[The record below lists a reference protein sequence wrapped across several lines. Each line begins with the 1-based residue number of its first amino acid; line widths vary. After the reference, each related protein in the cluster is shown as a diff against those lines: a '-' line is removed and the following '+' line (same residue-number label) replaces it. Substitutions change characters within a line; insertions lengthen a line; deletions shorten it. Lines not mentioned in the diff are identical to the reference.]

1 MNKGT
6 VLAEKTHTPA
16 QGPNT
21 TDQIVERI
29 RNGDVRTVS
38 RLIRNI
44 EDKKPR
50 ATELI
55 KSLFPLTGRAHV
67 IGLTGAPGAGKSTLS
82 DALITNYRK
91 QGKTVGVLAVDPT
104 SPFTGGAILGDRVR
118 MQKHAEDKGVF
129 IRSLATRG
137 ALGGLSDAVD
147 EAIHVL
153 DAMGMDIIL
162 VETVGTGQSEVDIMN
177 NAHSILLVL
186 TPGMGDE
193 VQTIKAGVME
203 IADLFVIN
211 KADQP
216 GAAKLLNELT
226 RALDMA
232 DDFRSGWR
240 PPILTVENLAQSE
253 PFLAKV
259 DQVRSKI
266 DEHYELLR
274 DSDVLKERERRKAA
288 VQLKHALDSGL
299 VDKVVESLH
308 ESGKWEEMLTAL
320 TGKQSDPYSLTEDI
334 VSMVCAE
341 DWRQRLNAMPITAD
355 RREKA

>member
-1 MNKGT
+1 MNKGMNLVT
-6 VLAEKTHTPA
+6 AKDSAGRDKSGIE
-16 QGPNT
+16 
-21 TDQIVERI
+21 QIVERI
-29 RNGDVRTVS
+29 TSGDVRTAS

-44 EDKKPR
+44 EDKSPR
-50 ATELI
+50 ATEVI
-55 KSLFPLTGRAHV
+55 KALFPLTGNAHV

-118 MQKHAEDKGVF
+118 MQKHAEDGGVF

-153 DAMGMDIIL
+153 DAMGKDVIL

-232 DDFRSGWR
+232 DNFPSGWR
-240 PPILTVENLAQSE
+240 PPILTVENMAQSE

-259 DQVRSKI
+259 DQVREKI
-266 DEHYELLR
+266 DAHYALLR
-274 DSDVLKERERRKAA
+274 DSDVLRQRERRKVE
-288 VQLKHALDSGL
+288 VQLAHALDSAL
-299 VDKVVESLH
+299 VQEVVKCLKQ
-308 ESGKWEEMLTAL
+308 SGKWEAMLKEL
-320 TGKQSDPYSLTEDI
+320 IDKSNDPYTL
-334 VSMVCAE
+334 AE
-341 DWRQRLNAMPITAD
+341 KIAVLSYAPDWSHKLSTLQISGQ
-355 RREKA
+355 EGGI

>member
-1 MNKGT
+1 
-6 VLAEKTHTPA
+6 
-16 QGPNT
+16 
-21 TDQIVERI
+21 
-29 RNGDVRTVS
+29 
-38 RLIRNI
+38 
-44 EDKKPR
+44 
-50 ATELI
+50 
-55 KSLFPLTGRAHV
+55 LTGQAHV

-91 QGKTVGVLAVDPT
+91 QGKSVGVLAVDPT

-118 MQKHAEDKGVF
+118 MQKHAEDKDVF

-153 DAMGMDIIL
+153 DAMGKDIIL

-216 GAAKLLNELT
+216 GAGKLLNELT

-232 DDFRSGWR
+232 DSFSSGWR
-240 PPILTVENLAQSE
+240 PPIVTVENLAQAES
-253 PFLAKV
+253 FLTKV
-259 DQVRSKI
+259 DQVRATI
-266 DEHYELLR
+266 DEHYELLQN
-274 DSDVLKERERRKAA
+274 SDVLRQRERRKAE
-288 VQLKHALDSGL
+288 VQLNHALDSAL
-299 VDKVVESLH
+299 VDSVVGYLRTNGQWQQILQVLADKTNDPYTLAEKIVSLVYTLDWEQRLESLN
-308 ESGKWEEMLTAL
+308 
-320 TGKQSDPYSLTEDI
+320 I
-334 VSMVCAE
+334 
-341 DWRQRLNAMPITAD
+341 AD
-355 RREKA
+355 A

>member
-1 MNKGT
+1 
-6 VLAEKTHTPA
+6 LATEAQKTQPDTSKT
-16 QGPNT
+16 Q
-21 TDQIVERI
+21 QIVERI
-29 RNGDVRTVS
+29 QSADVRTVS

-44 EDKKPR
+44 EDKNPR
-50 ATELI
+50 ATEVI
-55 KSLFPLTGRAHV
+55 KALFPLTGHAHV

-82 DALITNYRK
+82 DALISNYRK
-91 QGKTVGVLAVDPT
+91 QGKKVGVLAVDPT

-118 MQKHAEDKGVF
+118 MQKHAEDKDVF

-137 ALGGLSDAVD
+137 ALGGLADAVD

-153 DAMGMDIIL
+153 DAMGRDVIL

-216 GAAKLLNELT
+216 GAAKLLNELN

-232 DDFRSGWR
+232 DSFPSGWR
-240 PPILTVENLAQSE
+240 PPILTVDNIAQSD
-253 PFLAKV
+253 PFQDKV
-259 DQVRSKI
+259 DQVRAKI
-266 DEHYELLR
+266 DEHYEILR
-274 DSDVLKERERRKAA
+274 NSDVLHKRERRKAE
-288 VQLKHALDSGL
+288 VQLKHALDSAL
-299 VDKVVESLH
+299 VDSVVTNLQQ
-308 ESGKWEEMLTAL
+308 SGRWDEMLRILA
-320 TGKQSDPYSLTEDI
+320 GKHSDPYTLAEEI
-334 VSMVCAE
+334 VSVVYASKWPDKLAGM
-341 DWRQRLNAMPITAD
+341 RTHG
-355 RREKA
+355 K

>member
-1 MNKGT
+1 MGT
-6 VLAEKTHTPA
+6 ERRDTGRDKS
-16 QGPNT
+16 GIE
-21 TDQIVERI
+21 QIVERI
-29 RNGDVRTVS
+29 TSGDVRTAS

-44 EDKKPR
+44 EDKSLR
-50 ATELI
+50 ATEII
-55 KSLFPLTGRAHV
+55 KALFPLTGNAHV

-118 MQKHAEDKGVF
+118 MQKHAEDRGVF

-153 DAMGMDIIL
+153 DAMGKDVIL
-162 VETVGTGQSEVDIMN
+162 IETVGTGQSEVDIMN

-232 DDFRSGWR
+232 DNFPSGWR
-240 PPILTVENLAQSE
+240 PPILTVENMAQSE

-259 DQVRSKI
+259 DQVREKI
-266 DEHYELLR
+266 DEHYALLR
-274 DSDVLKERERRKAA
+274 DSDVLRQRERRKVE
-288 VQLKHALDSGL
+288 VQLAHALDSAL
-299 VDKVVESLH
+299 VQEVIKFLKQ
-308 ESGKWEEMLTAL
+308 SGKWEAMLKEL
-320 TGKQSDPYSLTEDI
+320 IGKSNDPYTL
-334 VSMVCAE
+334 AE
-341 DWRQRLNAMPITAD
+341 EIAVLSYAPDWDHKLDTMQLSGRKGGI
-355 RREKA
+355 

>member
-1 MNKGT
+1 MIEGM
-6 VLAEKTHTPA
+6 VLAKESESA
-16 QGPNT
+16 EQGKSRT
-21 TDQIVERI
+21 QQIVERI
-29 RNGDVRTVS
+29 QAGDVRTVS
-38 RLIRNI
+38 RLIRHI
-44 EDKKPR
+44 EDKNPK
-50 ATELI
+50 ATEVI
-55 KSLFPLTGRAHV
+55 KALFPLTGQAHV

-118 MQKHAEDKGVF
+118 MQKHAEDKDVF

-153 DAMGMDIIL
+153 DAMGKDIIM

-232 DDFRSGWR
+232 DSFPSGWR
-240 PPILTVENLAQSE
+240 PPILTVENLAQSD
-253 PFLAKV
+253 PFLSKV
-259 DQVRSKI
+259 DQVRTKI

-274 DSDVLKERERRKAA
+274 DSDVLRERERRKAE
-288 VQLKHALDSGL
+288 VQLQHALDSAL
-299 VDKVVESLH
+299 VDSVVGHLH
-308 ESGKWEEMLTAL
+308 ENGKWQAILHAL
-320 TGKQSDPYSLTEDI
+320 ADKTTDPYTLAEEIVSLVYTQDWEERLNSLTI
-334 VSMVCAE
+334 VDA
-341 DWRQRLNAMPITAD
+341 
-355 RREKA
+355 

>member
-1 MNKGT
+1 MATGT
-6 VLAEKTHTPA
+6 AKTHQTKDA
-16 QGPNT
+16 IH
-21 TDQIVERI
+21 QIVDRV
-29 RNGDVRTVS
+29 RAGDVRTVS

-44 EDKKPR
+44 EDKNPR
-50 ATELI
+50 ATEVI
-55 KSLFPLTGRAHV
+55 KTLFPLTGHAHV

-82 DALITNYRK
+82 DALITSYRR
-91 QGKTVGVLAVDPT
+91 QGKSVGVLAVDPT

-153 DAMGMDIIL
+153 DAMGKDVIL

-177 NAHSILLVL
+177 NAHSILLIL

-216 GAAKLLNELT
+216 GAAKLLNELN

-232 DDFRSGWR
+232 DSFPCGWR
-240 PPILTVENLAQSE
+240 PPILTVENIAQPE
-253 PFLAKV
+253 PFVDKV
-259 DQVRSKI
+259 NQVRCKI

-274 DSDVLKERERRKAA
+274 DSDILRQREKRKAE
-288 VQLKHALDSGL
+288 VQLKHALDNVL
-299 VDKVVESLH
+299 VEEVVSCLGQG
-308 ESGKWEEMLTAL
+308 GKWEALLQVLTDKR
-320 TGKQSDPYSLTEDI
+320 TDPYTLAEGISSLIYAPDWGRKLSSMDI
-334 VSMVCAE
+334 AG
-341 DWRQRLNAMPITAD
+341 RQGGIDHEL
-355 RREKA
+355 

>member
-1 MNKGT
+1 KGMNLDTERRDTGRDKSGI
-6 VLAEKTHTPA
+6 E
-16 QGPNT
+16 
-21 TDQIVERI
+21 QIVERI
-29 RNGDVRTVS
+29 RSGDVRTAS

-44 EDKKPR
+44 EDKSPR
-50 ATELI
+50 ATEVI
-55 KSLFPLTGRAHV
+55 KALFPLTGNAHV

-118 MQKHAEDKGVF
+118 MQKHAEDRGVF

-153 DAMGMDIIL
+153 DAMGKDIIL

-232 DDFRSGWR
+232 DNFPSGWR
-240 PPILTVENLAQSE
+240 PPILTVENMAQSE

-259 DQVRSKI
+259 DQVREKI
-266 DEHYELLR
+266 DEHYALLR
-274 DSDVLKERERRKAA
+274 DSDVLRQRERRKVE
-288 VQLKHALDSGL
+288 VQLAHALDSAL
-299 VDKVVESLH
+299 VQEVIRFLKQ
-308 ESGKWEEMLTAL
+308 SGKWEAMLKEL
-320 TGKQSDPYSLTEDI
+320 IGKSNDPYTL
-334 VSMVCAE
+334 AE
-341 DWRQRLNAMPITAD
+341 EIAVLSYAPDWTHKLGTMQLSGRKGGI
-355 RREKA
+355 

>member
-1 MNKGT
+1 MDTERRDTGRDKSGI
-6 VLAEKTHTPA
+6 E
-16 QGPNT
+16 
-21 TDQIVERI
+21 QIVERI
-29 RNGDVRTVS
+29 TSGDVRTAS

-44 EDKKPR
+44 EDKSSR
-50 ATELI
+50 ATEVI
-55 KSLFPLTGRAHV
+55 KALFPLTGNAHV
-67 IGLTGAPGAGKSTLS
+67 VGLTGAPGAGKSTLS

-118 MQKHAEDKGVF
+118 MQKHAEDRGVF

-153 DAMGMDIIL
+153 DAMGKDIIL

-232 DDFRSGWR
+232 DNFPSGWR
-240 PPILTVENLAQSE
+240 PPILTVENMAQSE
-253 PFLAKV
+253 PFLSKV
-259 DQVRSKI
+259 DQVREKI
-266 DEHYELLR
+266 DEHYALLR
-274 DSDVLKERERRKAA
+274 DSDVLRQRERRKVE
-288 VQLKHALDSGL
+288 VQLAHALDSAL
-299 VDKVVESLH
+299 VQEVIRFLKQ
-308 ESGKWEEMLTAL
+308 SGKWEAMLKEL
-320 TGKQSDPYSLTEDI
+320 IGKSNDPYTL
-334 VSMVCAE
+334 AE
-341 DWRQRLNAMPITAD
+341 EIAVLSYASDWTHKLGTMQLSGRKGGI
-355 RREKA
+355 

>member
-1 MNKGT
+1 MAT
-6 VLAEKTHTPA
+6 EKDNA
-16 QGPNT
+16 GQDKSGIE
-21 TDQIVERI
+21 QIAERI
-29 RNGDVRTVS
+29 TSGDVRTAS

-44 EDKKPR
+44 EDKSPR
-50 ATELI
+50 ATEVI
-55 KSLFPLTGRAHV
+55 KALFPLTGNAHV

-153 DAMGMDIIL
+153 DAMGKDVIL

-177 NAHSILLVL
+177 NAQSILLVL

-232 DDFRSGWR
+232 DTFPSGWR
-240 PPILTVENLAQSE
+240 PPILTVENMAQSE

-259 DQVRSKI
+259 DQVREKI
-266 DEHYELLR
+266 DAHYALLR
-274 DSDVLKERERRKAA
+274 DSDVLRERERRKVE
-288 VQLKHALDSGL
+288 VQLAHALDSAL
-299 VDKVVESLH
+299 VQEVVTCLQK
-308 ESGKWEEMLTAL
+308 SGKWDAMLKEL
-320 TGKQSDPYSLTEDI
+320 IDKSIDPYTL
-334 VSMVCAE
+334 AE
-341 DWRQRLNAMPITAD
+341 EIAVLSYAPDWAHKLCTMQLSGRKGGI
-355 RREKA
+355 

>member
-1 MNKGT
+1 MNLDTERRDTGRDKSGI
-6 VLAEKTHTPA
+6 E
-16 QGPNT
+16 
-21 TDQIVERI
+21 QIVERI
-29 RNGDVRTVS
+29 TSGDVRTAS

-44 EDKKPR
+44 EDKSSR
-50 ATELI
+50 ATEVI
-55 KSLFPLTGRAHV
+55 KALFPLTGNAHV
-67 IGLTGAPGAGKSTLS
+67 VGLTGAPGAGKSTLS

-118 MQKHAEDKGVF
+118 MQKHAEDRGVF

-153 DAMGMDIIL
+153 DAMGKDIIL

-232 DDFRSGWR
+232 DNFPSGWR
-240 PPILTVENLAQSE
+240 PPILTVENMAQSE

-259 DQVRSKI
+259 DQVREKI
-266 DEHYELLR
+266 DEHYALLR
-274 DSDVLKERERRKAA
+274 DSDVLRQRERRKVE
-288 VQLKHALDSGL
+288 VQLAHALDSAL
-299 VDKVVESLH
+299 VQEVIRFLKQ
-308 ESGKWEEMLTAL
+308 SGKWEAMLKEL
-320 TGKQSDPYSLTEDI
+320 IGKSNDPYTL
-334 VSMVCAE
+334 AE
-341 DWRQRLNAMPITAD
+341 EIAVLSYASDWTHKLGTMQLSGRKGGI
-355 RREKA
+355 

>member
-1 MNKGT
+1 MGT
-6 VLAEKTHTPA
+6 ERRDTGRDKS
-16 QGPNT
+16 GIE
-21 TDQIVERI
+21 QIVERI
-29 RNGDVRTVS
+29 TSGDVRTAS

-44 EDKKPR
+44 EDKSLR
-50 ATELI
+50 ATEVI
-55 KSLFPLTGRAHV
+55 KALFPLTGKAHV

-118 MQKHAEDKGVF
+118 MQKHAEDRGVF

-153 DAMGMDIIL
+153 DAMGKDIIL

-232 DDFRSGWR
+232 DNFPSGWR
-240 PPILTVENLAQSE
+240 PPILTVENMAQSE

-259 DQVRSKI
+259 DQVREKI
-266 DEHYELLR
+266 DAHYALLR
-274 DSDVLKERERRKAA
+274 DSDVLRQRERRKVE
-288 VQLKHALDSGL
+288 VQLAHALDSAL
-299 VDKVVESLH
+299 VQEVIKFLKQ
-308 ESGKWEEMLTAL
+308 SGKWEAMLKEL
-320 TGKQSDPYSLTEDI
+320 IGKSNDPYTL
-334 VSMVCAE
+334 AE
-341 DWRQRLNAMPITAD
+341 EIAVLSYASDWTHKLGTMQLSGRKGGI
-355 RREKA
+355 

>member
-1 MNKGT
+1 MNLGT
-6 VLAEKTHTPA
+6 ERGDTG
-16 QGPNT
+16 QGRSGIE
-21 TDQIVERI
+21 QIVERI
-29 RNGDVRTVS
+29 RSGDVRTAS

-44 EDKKPR
+44 EDKSPR
-50 ATELI
+50 ATEVI
-55 KSLFPLTGRAHV
+55 KALFPLTGNAHV

-118 MQKHAEDKGVF
+118 MQKHAEDRGVF

-153 DAMGMDIIL
+153 DAMGKDVIL

-232 DDFRSGWR
+232 DNFPAGWR
-240 PPILTVENLAQSE
+240 PPILTVENMAQSE

-259 DQVRSKI
+259 DQVREKI
-266 DEHYELLR
+266 EAHYALLR
-274 DSDVLKERERRKAA
+274 DTDVLRERERRKVE
-288 VQLKHALDSGL
+288 VQLAHALDSAL
-299 VDKVVESLH
+299 VQEVITCLKK
-308 ESGKWEEMLTAL
+308 SGKWEAMLKEL
-320 TGKQSDPYSLTEDI
+320 IHKSNDPYTL
-334 VSMVCAE
+334 AE
-341 DWRQRLNAMPITAD
+341 EIAVLSYAPDWTHKLSTMQVPGRKGGI
-355 RREKA
+355 

>member
-1 MNKGT
+1 MNLDTERRDTGRDKSGI
-6 VLAEKTHTPA
+6 E
-16 QGPNT
+16 
-21 TDQIVERI
+21 QIVERI
-29 RNGDVRTVS
+29 TSGDVRTAS

-44 EDKKPR
+44 EDKSSR
-50 ATELI
+50 ATEVI
-55 KSLFPLTGRAHV
+55 KALFPLTGNAHV

-118 MQKHAEDKGVF
+118 MQKHAEDRGVF

-153 DAMGMDIIL
+153 DAMGKDIIL

-232 DDFRSGWR
+232 DNFPSGWR
-240 PPILTVENLAQSE
+240 PPILTVENMAQSE

-259 DQVRSKI
+259 DQVREKI
-266 DEHYELLR
+266 DEHYALLR
-274 DSDVLKERERRKAA
+274 DSDVLRQRERRKVE
-288 VQLKHALDSGL
+288 VQLAHALDSAL
-299 VDKVVESLH
+299 VQEVIKFLKQ
-308 ESGKWEEMLTAL
+308 SGKWEAMLKEL
-320 TGKQSDPYSLTEDI
+320 IGKSNDPYTL
-334 VSMVCAE
+334 AE
-341 DWRQRLNAMPITAD
+341 EIAVLSYAPDWTHKLGTMQLSGRKGGI
-355 RREKA
+355 

>member
-1 MNKGT
+1 MNTGT
-6 VLAEKTHTPA
+6 AAEHRSA
-16 QGPNT
+16 QA
-21 TDQIVERI
+21 DEDSKRCQEVVQRVKA
-29 RNGDVRTVS
+29 GDVRTVS
-38 RLIRNI
+38 RLIRHI
-44 EDKKPR
+44 EDKNPR
-50 ATELI
+50 ATEII
-55 KSLFPLTGRAHV
+55 KTLYPLTGGAHV

-91 QGKTVGVLAVDPT
+91 QGKKVGVLAVDPT

-118 MQKHAEDKGVF
+118 MQKHAEDEGVF

-153 DAMGMDIIL
+153 DAMGKDVIL

-216 GAAKLLNELT
+216 GATKLLNELT

-232 DDFRSGWR
+232 DTFPSGWR
-240 PPILTVENLAQSE
+240 PPILTVNNLAQSE

-259 DQVRSKI
+259 DEVRGKI
-266 DEHYELLR
+266 DEHYALLLE
-274 DSDVLKERERRKAA
+274 SDVLRERERRKAE
-288 VQLKHALDSGL
+288 VQLRHAL
-299 VDKVVESLH
+299 ESCLMDRVMQALRH
-308 ESGKWEEMLTAL
+308 SGKWEEMLQTL
-320 TGKQSDPYSLTEDI
+320 LVKSTDPYTMAETIASVLFASGWEDSLCSLQT
-334 VSMVCAE
+334 
-341 DWRQRLNAMPITAD
+341 
-355 RREKA
+355 KG

>member
-1 MNKGT
+1 MGT
-6 VLAEKTHTPA
+6 ERRDTGRDKS
-16 QGPNT
+16 GIE
-21 TDQIVERI
+21 QIVERI
-29 RNGDVRTVS
+29 TSGDVRTAS

-44 EDKKPR
+44 EDKSFR
-50 ATELI
+50 ATEVI
-55 KSLFPLTGRAHV
+55 KALFPLTGKAHV

-118 MQKHAEDKGVF
+118 MQKHAEDRGVF

-153 DAMGMDIIL
+153 DAMGKDVIL
-162 VETVGTGQSEVDIMN
+162 IETVGTGQSEVDIMN

-232 DDFRSGWR
+232 DTFPSGWR
-240 PPILTVENLAQSE
+240 PPILTVENMAQSE

-259 DQVRSKI
+259 DQVREKI
-266 DEHYELLR
+266 DAHYALLR
-274 DSDVLKERERRKAA
+274 DSDILRQRERRKVE
-288 VQLKHALDSGL
+288 VQLAHALDSAL
-299 VDKVVESLH
+299 VQEVITYLKH
-308 ESGKWEEMLTAL
+308 SGKWEAMLKEL
-320 TGKQSDPYSLTEDI
+320 IEKSSDPYTL
-334 VSMVCAE
+334 AE
-341 DWRQRLNAMPITAD
+341 EIAGLSYAPDWDHKLDTMQLSGRKGGM
-355 RREKA
+355 